1 MARSRRSTRR
11 STPEDR
17 EARLAAE
24 REKVVAAVKALQTS
38 DGWLAWAKVR
48 KAFRRYS
55 PINQLLIAQ
64 QMPDATRVAG
74 FKAWLALGY
83 CVRRGEQSIRIWGP
97 MPPSKK
103 AIEQWRKD
111 GADPSD
117 KPRTRFRMLPVF
129 DVSQVDPLPPPAV
142 ATPLEA
148 PQVMVDLDGDDL
160 AWTWPLLV
168 AFGARELATPVELED
183 LPPAGPYGY
192 YQRKRGRQTRIA
204 VACHLSPNGRARV
217 GVHELSHALVD
228 ADRRV
233 AAEGSEPGQLSY
245 ADEELVVETVAC
257 LVCATLGLD
266 VSAASIPYLADW
278 ASQSKVETI
287 EAQAKT
293 IDALARR
300 LEDALI
306 DADGQPLDPESLCVD
321 CGGVLDD
328 DHVARCAAGAA
339 TDVRAAVAA

>member
-1 MARSRRSTRR
+1 VNFAVSARWIPRFIGLAVVVSALTFLWIRKPWQKREDGVTFSTVPVGRGTISAQVTANGTLSAR
-11 STPEDR
+11 TTVQVGAQVSGRVVELKADFNDPVKKGQVL
-17 EARLAAE
+17 ARLDDSVLKAQIDQAQAAYDLAVANAN
-24 REKVVAAVKALQTS
+24 KAAV
-38 DGWLAWAKVR
+38 
-48 KAFRRYS
+48 
-55 PINQLLIAQ
+55 
-64 QMPDATRVAG
+64 
-74 FKAWLALGY
+74 
-83 CVRRGEQSIRIWGP
+83 
-97 MPPSKK
+97 
-103 AIEQWRKD
+103 
-111 GADPSD
+111 
-117 KPRTRFRMLPVF
+117 
-129 DVSQVDPLPPPAV
+129 
-142 ATPLEA
+142 
-148 PQVMVDLDGDDL
+148 
-160 AWTWPLLV
+160 
-168 AFGARELATPVELED
+168 
-183 LPPAGPYGY
+183 
-192 YQRKRGRQTRIA
+192 
-204 VACHLSPNGRARV
+204 
-217 GVHELSHALVD
+217 ALVD